1 MFSQI
6 KDKLKLEEAM
16 AKVRSKEKNVKGNQ
30 VEAEEAMI
38 KVKSKEKNVKGN
50 QVGFPSAR
58 G

>member
-1 MFSQI
+1 
-6 KDKLKLEEAM
+6 M

-58 G
+58 CD